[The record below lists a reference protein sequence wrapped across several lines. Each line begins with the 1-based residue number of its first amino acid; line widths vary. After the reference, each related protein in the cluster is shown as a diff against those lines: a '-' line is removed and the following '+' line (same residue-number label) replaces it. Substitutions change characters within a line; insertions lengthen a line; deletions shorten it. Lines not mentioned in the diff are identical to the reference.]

1 MSHLGQSESIC
12 VILEIWGRC
21 KVSVSSETTF
31 LTLSIMNW
39 MSYHIG
45 EELLISF
52 ISLGITW
59 RAFSV
64 SRSLDPSQINFR
76 ELRSRTFL
84 VSAGFLILGISSFMH
99 ALIHA
104 SGWDLNLLY
113 QTLLSYCLGL
123 FLLITAIA
131 SERPWRKMAL
141 PLLYLPLMILLV
153 PGVYQSFP
161 IFREFRPI
169 VWIAIAYFSGV
180 VSILYISLYYHTR
193 LKRFLFSAL
202 GHLLICVSA
211 IFLFFPTGIG
221 SSAWIHGHLMRP
233 IGFSILLFSMNR
245 EELLSIKESMLYKTL
260 AAFSLLA
267 AIPLLA
273 FGMILF
279 FDNIN
284 AINIQSRRIAVFFL
298 MLVTFAASMFFGL
311 GLIIRLIR
319 PVIQL
324 KDNVN
329 RIADEGLE
337 RSRVELNSGDE
348 LGELSVAFNNM
359 LAKLENSFSE
369 RDRLSRMAATG
380 ELASTLAHEIKNPL
394 NAISGAAVYIRD
406 NFKGDLIKEFVNVI
420 DEEVSRMNK
429 LSMNL
434 LTFAKPLPFNPMN
447 TDINKLVLVTADFLG
462 FECEGKDLAICT
474 ELEKEMPEISLDPD
488 QIRQVLINI
497 LINSF
502 DAVGHDGEVMIK
514 TGYENGNVTISV
526 HDNGKGISETEMT
539 KIFNPFFTTK
549 TRGTGLGLAISKK
562 IMKGH
567 GGDLTVKSAIGIG
580 SEFTMSLPIR

>member
-1 MSHLGQSESIC
+1 
-12 VILEIWGRC
+12 
-21 KVSVSSETTF
+21 
-31 LTLSIMNW
+31 MNW

-45 EELLISF
+45 EEFLISF
-52 ISLGITW
+52 ICLGIAW

-64 SRSLDPSQINFR
+64 SRSLDPSLSDYL

-84 VSAGFLILGISSFMH
+84 ISAGFLILGISSFMH

-123 FLLITAIA
+123 FLLIIAIA
-131 SERPWRKMAL
+131 SERPWRKTAY

-161 IFREFRPI
+161 IFGEFRPI

-193 LKRFLFSAL
+193 LNRFLFSAL
-202 GHLLICVSA
+202 GHLFICISA

-233 IGFSILLFSMNR
+233 IGFGILFFSMNS
-245 EELLSIKESMLYKTL
+245 EELLNIKESMLYKTL

-273 FGMILF
+273 FGMILS
-279 FDNIN
+279 FDNLHS
-284 AINIQSRRIAVFFL
+284 INIQSRRIAVFFF
-298 MLVTFAASMFFGL
+298 MLVTFASSMFFGL

-329 RIADEGLE
+329 KIADEGLE
-337 RSRVELNSGDE
+337 RRVELNSGDE

-359 LAKLENSFSE
+359 LAKLEDSFSE
-369 RDRLSRMAATG
+369 RDRLSRLAATG

-394 NAISGAAVYIRD
+394 NAISGAAVYIRN

-434 LTFAKPLPFNPMN
+434 LTFAKPLPFNPVN
-447 TDINKLVLVTADFLG
+447 TDINKLVLATADFLG
-462 FECEGKDLAICT
+462 FECEGKDLAILT
-474 ELEKEMPEISLDPD
+474 DLEKEIPEISLDHD

-514 TGYENGNVTISV
+514 TSSENGNVAISV
-526 HDNGKGISETEMT
+526 HDNGKGIDSAEMA

-567 GGDLTVKSAIGIG
+567 GGDLTV
-580 SEFTMSLPIR
+580 